1 MKGRVFHYIQKYLG
15 WRNWALFYY
24 NSIIENIFLF
34 FYIALV
40 VPDYSNAFILK
51 TLCFIGFSLL
61 STTFG
66 YLINDFADRELDRQ
80 HGKSNTFEEDSTA
93 QAIWV
98 LLIVLGFSAVF
109 ALPFLKER
117 VFLLLWG
124 LWVFIAAFYSLPPLR
139 FKERGK
145 LGLMLVVLAQRV
157 IPALIVFAAFRFWR
171 LPDVAILL
179 NYILAKGFSS
189 DANHQIQDYA
199 NDLKTGTRTSAVA
212 MGVQR
217 LERYY
222 RMILRYERVSLL
234 VVMGLIFVRFNT
246 VEFQGI
252 PIVHLLTGFFLIVFA
267 LCWIMDVRYQGSI
280 KQINP
285 FKLQTRDVFQFVH
298 LAFPHVVLPLTLVL
312 ILIPKN
318 FYYGGFLF
326 ILVALYQVFRIDKI
340 KSMIASWKEQLKTI
354 KE

>member
-1 MKGRVFHYIQKYLG
+1 MKERLFKFIQKYLG

-93 QAIWV
+93 WAIWV
-98 LLIVLGFSAVF
+98 LLIVFGFSAIF
-109 ALPFLKER
+109 ALPFWKER

-124 LWVFIAAFYSLPPLR
+124 LWVFIATFYSLPPLR

-145 LGLMLVVLAQRV
+145 LGLVLVVLAQRV

-171 LPDVAILL
+171 MPDVVVLL
-179 NYILAKGFSS
+179 NYILAKGFAS
-189 DANHQIQDYA
+189 DANHQIQDYF

-212 MGVQR
+212 MGIHR
-217 LERYY
+217 LEKYY
-222 RMILRYERVSLL
+222 RMILRYERISLL
-234 VVMGLIFVRFNT
+234 GVMALIYVRFNT
-246 VEFQGI
+246 VTFVGI
-252 PIVHLLTGFFLIVFA
+252 PLIHFLMAVFIIVFV
-267 LCWIMDVRYQGSI
+267 LSWIMDIRYKGVI
-280 KQINP
+280 DQINP
-285 FKLQTRDVFQFVH
+285 FKPHTRDVFQFVH
-298 LAFPHVVLPLTLVL
+298 LAFPHVLLPFTLVL

-318 FYYGGFLF
+318 FFYGGFLF
-326 ILVALYQVFRIDKI
+326 ILVALYQVFRVEKL
-340 KSMIASWKEQLKTI
+340 KSIIASWKEQLKAI